1 MRGIRSSRREGIDGL
16 KKAQKERQDHL
27 RHIHELREKEIQKL
41 TDGFTKK
48 IDDAVNAKEAD
59 ILKV

>member
-1 MRGIRSSRREGIDGL
+1 VRVRSSRREGIDGL
-16 KKAQKERQDHL
+16 KKEQKAGKITEDDL
-27 RHIHELREKEIQKL
+27 ASYEKEIQKL

-48 IDDAVNAKEAD
+48 IDDAFNAKEAD